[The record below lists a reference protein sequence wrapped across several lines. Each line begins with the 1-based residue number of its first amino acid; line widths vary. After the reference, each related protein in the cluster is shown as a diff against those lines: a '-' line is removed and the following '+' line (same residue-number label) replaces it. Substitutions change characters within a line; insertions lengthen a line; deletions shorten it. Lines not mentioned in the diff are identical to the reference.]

1 MRTKRRTCAP
11 PIREHSQQTLGAHE
25 GSGRKRHQEEHA
37 RQRGQALLDSTP
49 SQDSTKAFSS
59 AISHALLSVSLEVR
73 HCQTP
78 PFFSLILFLYSNLPL
93 AWDSKLNAT
102 CTKPKRTCH
111 SSRNIILLENQRS
124 LYILEL
130 PFSFSKDT
138 SQLPT
143 CSYVVYSKQPN
154 MENNIANTF
163 GGVTN
168 GSSGQTQRTAPEAV
182 SAREKFKT
190 KNTATLRMC
199 ADFLYSFAQERTLL
213 CSSRPS
219 PHGRPK

>member
-1 MRTKRRTCAP
+1 MRGLAANVTRRNMRGSVGKRCW
-11 PIREHSQQTLGAHE
+11 ILHTL
-25 GSGRKRHQEEHA
+25 KTVQKPFHQWLA
-37 RQRGQALLDSTP
+37 MPYWALAWRSDTAKHHL
-49 SQDSTKAFSS
+49 
-59 AISHALLSVSLEVR
+59 
-73 HCQTP
+73 
-78 PFFSLILFLYSNLPL
+78 FFFLILFLYSNLPL

-102 CTKPKRTCH
+102 CTKSKRTCH
-111 SSRNIILLENQRS
+111 STRNIILLENQHS

-154 MENNIANTF
+154 TENNIANTF

-213 CSSRPS
+213 CSSHPS
-219 PHGRPK
+219 PHGRPKWCAATLSCLCFFFKDC